1 MDKRDFKDQ
10 VYERVALV
18 AKALASA
25 KRVELLELL
34 AQTERT
40 VEWLAEA
47 TGMSVANT
55 SRHLQVLRG
64 ARLVES
70 RKGGLYVHYRLASPA
85 VGALHAAVRDV
96 AAERDAEIEHLVN
109 AFFGDRAGLD
119 AVDMRELLERAER
132 GEVVV
137 IDVRPPEEFAAAH
150 IAGARSA
157 PLPDLDALTATLP
170 RDRAVVAYCRGPYC
184 VLADEAVRRLRAAGF
199 DARRM
204 DGGLPEWRAAGLPVA
219 SDAA

>member
-1 MDKRDFKDQ
+1 MDKREFKDR

-18 AKALASA
+18 AKALASP
-25 KRVELLELL
+25 KRVELVELL
-34 AQTERT
+34 AQTDRT

-47 TGMSVANT
+47 TGMSLANT
-55 SRHLQVLRG
+55 SQHLQVLRG

-70 RKGGLYVHYRLASPA
+70 RKDGLYVHYRLASPA

-96 AAERDAEIEHLVN
+96 AAERDAEVDRLVRL
-109 AFFGDRAGLD
+109 FFGDRSGLD
-119 AVDMRELLERAER
+119 AVDMRELLERAAR

-137 IDVRPPEEFAAAH
+137 IDVRPPEEFTAAH
-150 IAGARSA
+150 VAGARSV
-157 PLPDLDALTATLP
+157 PLADLEAFTASLS

-184 VLADEAVRRLRAAGF
+184 VLADEAVKRLREAGF
-199 DARRM
+199 DARRL

-219 SDAA
+219 SHAA

>member
-1 MDKRDFKDQ
+1 MDKREFKDR

-18 AKALASA
+18 AKALASP
-25 KRVELLELL
+25 KRVELVELL

-47 TGMSVANT
+47 TGMSLANT
-55 SRHLQVLRG
+55 SQHLQVLRS

-70 RKGGLYVHYRLASPA
+70 RKDGLYVHYRLASPG

-96 AAERDAEIEHLVN
+96 ATERDAEIDRLVRS
-109 AFFGDRAGLD
+109 FFGDRSGLD
-119 AVDMRELLERAER
+119 AVDMGELLERAER

-150 IAGARSA
+150 VVGARSV
-157 PLPDLDALTATLP
+157 PLADFDAFTATLS
-170 RDRAVVAYCRGPYC
+170 RDREVVAYCRGPYC
-184 VLADEAVRRLRAAGF
+184 VLADEAVKRLREAGF
-199 DARRM
+199 DARRL

>member
-1 MDKRDFKDQ
+1 MDKREFKDR

-18 AKALASA
+18 AKALASP
-25 KRVELLELL
+25 KRVELVELL

-40 VEWLAEA
+40 VEWLAAA
-47 TGMSVANT
+47 TGMSLANT
-55 SRHLQVLRG
+55 SQHLQVLRG

-70 RKGGLYVHYRLASPA
+70 RKDGPYVHYRLASPA
-85 VGALHAAVRDV
+85 VGALHAAVREV
-96 AAERDAEIEHLVN
+96 ATERDAEIDRLVRS
-109 AFFGDRAGLD
+109 FFGDRSGLD
-119 AVDMRELLERAER
+119 AVDMGELLERAER

-150 IAGARSA
+150 VVGARSV
-157 PLPDLDALTATLP
+157 PLADFDAFTATLP
-170 RDRAVVAYCRGPYC
+170 RDREVVAYCRGPYC
-184 VLADEAVRRLRAAGF
+184 VLADEAVKRLREAGF
-199 DARRM
+199 DARRL

>member
-1 MDKRDFKDQ
+1 MDERDFKDQ

-25 KRVELLELL
+25 KRVEIVELL
-34 AQTERT
+34 AQAERT

-70 RKGGLYVHYRLASPA
+70 RKSGLYVHYRLASPA

-96 AAERDAEIEHLVN
+96 AAERDAEIEGLVR

-150 IAGARSA
+150 ISGARSA

-199 DARRM
+199 DARRL
-204 DGGLPEWRAAGLPVA
+204 DGGLPEWRSAGLPVA